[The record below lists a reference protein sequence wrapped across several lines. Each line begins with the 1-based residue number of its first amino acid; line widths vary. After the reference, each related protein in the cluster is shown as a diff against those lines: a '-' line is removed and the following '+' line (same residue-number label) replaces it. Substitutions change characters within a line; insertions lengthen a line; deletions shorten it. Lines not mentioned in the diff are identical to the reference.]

1 MFKAAL
7 SRGDFSLLDIVAR
20 QPCSSVAGTV
30 PGKKKKGS
38 LTSEWGVEKM
48 QWLPSNLGIPLLVSK
63 RLCLEA
69 AQEN

>member
-30 PGKKKKGS
+30 PGKKKKRVPYFRMGS
-38 LTSEWGVEKM
+38 REDAVATF
-48 QWLPSNLGIPLLVSK
+48 
-63 RLCLEA
+63 
-69 AQEN
+69 